1 MSTPAE
7 ELPDKDAPET
17 QPETATP
24 APTPDPA
31 RPKQQLAFRR
41 FQQAEYT
48 RDLWMADVP
57 RGTTIDDLLD
67 ESYWAHVAQF
77 LRPRARIE
85 VMCEDNSYFVELLV
99 LGVGKLYAQ
108 VVLLRAHEL
117 TQPIKRKVISP
128 YNVEWS
134 AGKFR
139 VLRGFDIIKE
149 GFDTEKD
156 AQRWIDNHEVALER

>member
-7 ELPDKDAPET
+7 ELPDKDVPEG
-17 QPETATP
+17 QP
-24 APTPDPA
+24 PDPA

-41 FQQAEYT
+41 VQQAEYT

-67 ESYWAHVAQF
+67 ESYWAHVAQL

-85 VMCEDNSYFVELLV
+85 VMCEDNSYFAELLV
-99 LGVGKLYAQ
+99 MGVGKLYAQ

-117 TQPIKRKVISP
+117 TQPIARKVTSP
-128 YNVEWS
+128 YSVDWS
-134 AGKFR
+134 SGKFR
-139 VLRGFDIIKE
+139 VLRGPDVIKE

-156 AQRWIDNHEVALER
+156 AQRWIDNHEEALER